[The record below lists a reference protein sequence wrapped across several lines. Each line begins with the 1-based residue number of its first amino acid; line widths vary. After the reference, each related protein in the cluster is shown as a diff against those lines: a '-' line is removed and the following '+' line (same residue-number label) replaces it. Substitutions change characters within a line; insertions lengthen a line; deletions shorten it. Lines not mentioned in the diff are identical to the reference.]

1 MSKLLFE
8 EIPNKSKAY
17 MRAHRNEKI
26 VLTVITAV
34 FVLLGMLCLFLKEY
48 FVAIIPFVFA
58 LWLSFYL
65 IKALLQEKQYLR
77 IFDDKICYKKTY
89 QSKEKEIQICPSQYM
104 IELKYATPKSGYTIK
119 FIFKNGEGENL
130 FAYKAVSL
138 MPTPFQT
145 ETDQWEDDLFAI
157 GCVILDPREV
167 IKNK

>member
-8 EIPNKSKAY
+8 EIPNKSKVY
-17 MRAHRNEKI
+17 MRSHRNEKI

-34 FVLLGMLCLFLKEY
+34 FVLLGVLCLFLKEY

-119 FIFKNGEGENL
+119 FIFKNGEGKKL

-138 MPTPFQT
+138 MPTHFQT
-145 ETDQWEDDLFAI
+145 QSDQWEDDLFAI
-157 GCVILDPREV
+157 GCVILDPQEV